1 MGKHKSVPSSSKA
14 RPSTS
19 KKVVKTV
26 WLGKP
31 RPKCKKCTTIK
42 SLIETKCVICM
53 HELSPNNVMLPKCQ
67 HTFCRKCLFAYLN
80 RDGGSEI
87 TVEMTK
93 LSQRKVVMDYLYL
106 RDSPNQTPADFFYKN
121 SYTSSLFHACNVGIN
136 GRLHSGQV
144 RMTNKLRKNCNLKN
158 RLLEPIQVVS
168 RMLNEACSQDR
179 CDELYRLTRV
189 YSFECPVCR
198 YFHSNIKVSDF
209 QKSRMSNNV
218 IEELSKDDE
227 ANADSDVGEAGPS
240 SKKVAEVQPFN
251 VALVETDDE
260 DSIVPSEN
268 LYAHEEEQLEE
279 VEDAVVP
286 QYASNLAETPPP
298 SPPTNGDDN
307 EEPPELES
315 NDLQQ
320 NNVSQEERDRE
331 ADPLHIISSRQ
342 VEPEDDQR
350 VPIRPPSPGKFYS
363 FNMSRIPKS
372 MLHLY
377 RNILWKNR
385 ESINTF

>member
-1 MGKHKSVPSSSKA
+1 
-14 RPSTS
+14 
-19 KKVVKTV
+19 
-26 WLGKP
+26 
-31 RPKCKKCTTIK
+31 
-42 SLIETKCVICM
+42 M

-67 HTFCRKCLFAYLN
+67 HTFCRKCLFSYLN
-80 RDGGSEI
+80 RDGGSKI

-93 LSQRKVVMDYLYL
+93 LSQRKVVMDYIYL

-121 SYTSSLFHACNVGIN
+121 TYTSSLFHVCNVGIN
-136 GRLHSGQV
+136 GRLQSGQV

-168 RMLNEACSQDR
+168 RMLNEACQRSQDR
-179 CDELYRLTRV
+179 CNELYRLTRV

-240 SKKVAEVQPFN
+240 SKKVAEVQPFKSGEIDFDEPEAVPTRSNSGDDLIAFRQGLN

-260 DSIVPSEN
+260 DSIVPSEI

-315 NDLQQ
+315 NDPQQ
-320 NNVSQEERDRE
+320 NNASQEERDRE

-363 FNMSRIPKS
+363 FNMTRIPKS
-372 MLHLY
+372 MLHL
-377 RNILWKNR
+377 
-385 ESINTF
+385 

>member
-1 MGKHKSVPSSSKA
+1 
-14 RPSTS
+14 
-19 KKVVKTV
+19 
-26 WLGKP
+26 
-31 RPKCKKCTTIK
+31 
-42 SLIETKCVICM
+42 M

-67 HTFCRKCLFAYLN
+67 HTFCRKCLFSYLN
-80 RDGGSEI
+80 RDGGSKI

-93 LSQRKVVMDYLYL
+93 LSQRKVVMDYIYL

-121 SYTSSLFHACNVGIN
+121 TYTSSLFHVCNVGIN
-136 GRLHSGQV
+136 GRLQSGQV

-168 RMLNEACSQDR
+168 RMLNEACQRSRDR
-179 CDELYRLTRV
+179 CNELYRLTRV

-198 YFHSNIKVSDF
+198 YYHSNIKVSDF

-260 DSIVPSEN
+260 DSIVPSEI

-315 NDLQQ
+315 NDPQQ

-331 ADPLHIISSRQ
+331 ADPLHIISSHQ

-363 FNMSRIPKS
+363 FNMTRIPKS
-372 MLHLY
+372 MLHL
-377 RNILWKNR
+377 
-385 ESINTF
+385 